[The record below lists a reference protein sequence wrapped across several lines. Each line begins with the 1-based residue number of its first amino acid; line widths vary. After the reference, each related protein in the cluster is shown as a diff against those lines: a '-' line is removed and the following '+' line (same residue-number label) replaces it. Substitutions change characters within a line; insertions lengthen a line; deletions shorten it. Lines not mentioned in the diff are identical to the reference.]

1 VQRRAGEQKMK
12 KTFVL
17 DTNVLIHDPDSIYS
31 FNDNNV
37 VLPLTVIEELDGLK
51 KFPDERGRNARR
63 ATRKLD
69 NLRIKGNI
77 ARGVKTKEGGSIRV
91 EMSVKA
97 KLPIALVNKADN
109 DILAMALG
117 LKESG
122 ETVIFISKDIN
133 MRIKAE
139 VLGLEVQDFE
149 KSKVNID
156 ELYKGW
162 KEIEVEDKIID
173 EFHRQK
179 KMPSPDKDIIPQQF
193 VLLRSDSDPKK
204 TALARYSPK
213 EELLVKIN
221 HDSSSPWGLKP
232 LNLEQSFA
240 FEAIL
245 NEEIKLVTLV
255 GIAGTGKTLLALA
268 CGLYLTFD
276 REMYRRLLISRP
288 VVPMGKDIG
297 YLPGSKEEKLAN
309 WMGAF
314 YDNLEFLVETSGKN
328 FSKNPE
334 GKKIPKKSS
343 AIVEDLFSTGKL
355 EMEALTYLRGRS
367 IPSQFIIIDEAQN
380 LTPLEVKTI
389 VSRAGKDTKVIVTGD
404 PYQIDNPYLDSSSN
418 GLTYLAE
425 KFKGQ
430 NIFAHVTLGK
440 SERSD
445 LAALAAEL
453 L

>member
-1 VQRRAGEQKMK
+1 MK

-31 FNDNNV
+31 FQDNNV

-51 KFPDERGRNARR
+51 KFVDERGRNARR
-63 ATRKLD
+63 VTRKLD

-77 ARGVKTKEGGSIRV
+77 AKGVPTKEGGTIRI
-91 EMSVKA
+91 EMTAKA
-97 KLPIALVNKADN
+97 ELPASFTRKADN
-109 DILAMALG
+109 DILALALG
-117 LKESG
+117 LKKGG
-122 ETVIFISKDIN
+122 EKVIFISKDIN
-133 MRIKAE
+133 MRVKAE

-156 ELYKGW
+156 ELYTGW
-162 KEIEVEDKIID
+162 KAIEVDDKIVN
-173 EFHRQK
+173 EFHSQK
-179 KMPSPDKDIIPQQF
+179 KMPSPDKDLLPQQF
-193 VLLRSDSDPKK
+193 VLLKSKSDSKK
-204 TALARYSPK
+204 TALAMYSPK
-213 EELLVKIN
+213 EELLVKLK
-221 HDSSSPWGLKP
+221 HDTVSPWGLKP
-232 LNLEQSFA
+232 LNMEQRFA
-240 FEAIL
+240 FEAML

-268 CGLYLTFD
+268 CGLHMTFD
-276 REMYRRLLISRP
+276 SEAYRRVLISRP

-314 YDNLEFLVETSGKN
+314 YDNLEFLVETSGRN
-328 FSKNPE
+328 FSRNE
-334 GKKIPKKSS
+334 DGKKTQKKSS
-343 AIVEDLFSTGKL
+343 KIVDDLFKTGKL

-367 IPSQFIIIDEAQN
+367 IPRQFIIIDEAQN

-430 NIFAHVTLGK
+430 NLFAHITLGK
-440 SERSD
+440 SERSE
-445 LAALAAEL
+445 LAGLAAEL